1 MKKNLVI
8 VILIII
14 ILIISGFGVY
24 EIVKS
29 KQQNIENIPVANQEH
44 NEINTNDLNKQ
55 ENIDENKQVE
65 ENVI

>member
-14 ILIISGFGVY
+14 ILIISGFGIY
-24 EIVKS
+24 EIIKN

-55 ENIDENKQVE
+55 
-65 ENVI
+65 